1 MRAFAGYSRRDVE
14 SSQHSLRFGRS
25 VVGKRGGG
33 FRTTLVMALLIV
45 VLSVALGI
53 GISRFDFMAS
63 IPVVGPFL
71 FEEQP
76 ARTTTG
82 PTVVEGI
89 RDLNQLATVRWTE
102 SVLVTR
108 ESGGTQLERALTG
121 ERVLLVAVGEVEAG
135 VDLADLGENDVQV
148 SDDKVSIRLPE
159 PEVLSSSLDEEKT
172 AVYDRDRGLLSFLQ
186 PDDQLAE
193 EARDEAVQRVE
204 DAALEN
210 GILDQAE
217 SNAEDSIRSFVTT
230 LGFEEVEFVS

>member
-1 MRAFAGYSRRDVE
+1 M
-14 SSQHSLRFGRS
+14 
-25 VVGKRGGG
+25 GKRGGR
-33 FRTTLVMALLIV
+33 FTTTLVMALLIV

-53 GISRFDFMAS
+53 GISRFDFMAR

-76 ARTTTG
+76 ARTVTS
-82 PTVVEGI
+82 PVVTEGI

-108 ESGGTQLERALTG
+108 ESGGTPLERALIG
-121 ERVLLVAVGEVEAG
+121 EMILLVAVGEVEAG
-135 VDLADLGENDVQV
+135 VDLVDLGENDVQV
-148 SDDKVSIRLPE
+148 SEDRVSIRLPE

-172 AVYDRDRGLLSFLQ
+172 AVYDREGGWLSFTQ
-186 PDDQLAE
+186 PTNDQLAE
-193 EARDEAVQRVE
+193 DARDEAVVRVE
-204 DAALEN
+204 EAAREN